1 MSDSLSVAVIGAG
14 PAGLSAALWLKQLG
28 YTPFV
33 LEAADA
39 PGGILRF
46 NFLAN
51 EWVLGHHGLTG
62 VAMSERFVA
71 HAEALAI
78 AIECGRT
85 VHRLVPIPQGWRLFL
100 ADDTPRHAAAVIVA
114 TGLRYRGPEAVAT
127 VAGMGEL
134 TEGEVAYGPFAF
146 RDLEQ
151 CQGKTVLIVGGGDNA
166 FENAKMIAELGGHAL
181 ILCRSQPRAQR
192 QLREAAA
199 RFADRVRV
207 VAQAALRAVCREAGK
222 LVAHWQTVSDK
233 TEAATVDRLHF
244 LIGYAPNSEW
254 LVAAL
259 GDAATA
265 LARDAAG
272 YLITDRWGRTP
283 LLRLYAAG
291 DLVERDFPNV
301 VSALASGARAAKAV
315 DIDLGA
321 R

>member
-1 MSDSLSVAVIGAG
+1 MSDPLSVAIVGAG

-28 YTPFV
+28 YAPFV
-33 LEAADA
+33 LEAAEA

-51 EWVLGHHGLTG
+51 EWVLGQHGLTG
-62 VAMSERFVA
+62 TEMSARFVA
-71 HAEALAI
+71 HAEAAGIPI
-78 AIECGRT
+78 ACT
-85 VHRLVPIPQGWRLFL
+85 SSVQRLVPVPNGWRLFL
-100 ADDTPRHAAAVIVA
+100 HDGTPRHAAAVIVA
-114 TGLRYRGPEAVAT
+114 TGLRYRGPEALAT
-127 VAGMGEL
+127 VAGIGQLSASEL
-134 TEGEVAYGPFAF
+134 AYGPFAF
-146 RDLEQ
+146 RDLDL

-166 FENAKMIAELGGHAL
+166 FENAKMVAELGGCAI
-181 ILCRSQPRAQR
+181 ILCRSRPRAQR
-192 QLREAAA
+192 QLHEAVE
-199 RFADRVRV
+199 RFADRIRMVMH
-207 VAQAALRAVCREAGK
+207 ATLRAVRREAGK
-222 LVAHWQTVSDK
+222 LVANWQTVSDT
-233 TEAATVDRLHF
+233 TEVAMVDRLHV

-259 GDAATA
+259 GDTATA
-265 LARDAAG
+265 LARDEAG

-315 DIDLGA
+315 DIDLSN